1 MADLAVTLQVTIDE
15 IKTRKGVPE
24 FLSPALV
31 CLSALDKKVGLIF
44 CKHNCIDC
52 PQEPES

>member
-24 FLSPALV
+24 FRSPALV
-31 CLSALDKKVGLIF
+31 CLSALDKKSWANIL
-44 CKHNCIDC
+44 
-52 PQEPES
+52 